1 MDYVVMEARLNDFL
15 TRLGRK
21 EASLSDGAIKIITD
35 DITKKLSDKQ
45 NERSGFTIRMSNVGR
60 PLCQLLMERNQAP
73 RGNVMDAQSSVR
85 FFMGDTLER
94 FLIACLYEAGVN
106 VNAVDIPVRLDIG
119 GIDLMG
125 TADIEIDGGIWD
137 IKSASAKAFYKFR
150 DFETLAAAD
159 SFGYIAQGYCYAEG
173 LGKPFRGWI
182 VVNKSSAFVKF
193 CPVPL
198 NDGDIR
204 RAALEQ
210 VDKKIRALTNKETV
224 FSKNFTDIPELFR
237 NKETG
242 NRVLSSA
249 CELCAY
255 RQQCWPDAQY
265 MPRVFSLSKTP
276 EWVYYTDVKSRPEPN
291 EDVK

>member
-106 VNAVDIPVRLDIG
+106 VNAVDIPVKLDYG
-119 GIDLMG
+119 
-125 TADIEIDGGIWD
+125 
-137 IKSASAKAFYKFR
+137 
-150 DFETLAAAD
+150 
-159 SFGYIAQGYCYAEG
+159 
-173 LGKPFRGWI
+173 
-182 VVNKSSAFVKF
+182 FVY
-193 CPVPL
+193 V
-198 NDGDIR
+198 
-204 RAALEQ
+204 
-210 VDKKIRALTNKETV
+210 
-224 FSKNFTDIPELFR
+224 
-237 NKETG
+237 
-242 NRVLSSA
+242 A
-249 CELCAY
+249 CAVCH
-255 RQQCWPDAQY
+255 
-265 MPRVFSLSKTP
+265 V
-276 EWVYYTDVKSRPEPN
+276 
-291 EDVK
+291 